1 MWVDRDLWRS
11 SIPTSHWKQLRLLRN
26 LFHQVWEFCNVPL
39 IKEENQSIV
48 VGEKKKN
55 PKQISEYLNSECL
68 KNEIFNAHFLALL
81 I

>member
-1 MWVDRDLWRS
+1 M
-11 SIPTSHWKQLRLLRN
+11 
-26 LFHQVWEFCNVPL
+26 
-39 IKEENQSIV
+39 KEEDQSIV
-48 VGEKKKN
+48 VGEKKKKKN